1 VKIASEFYKRS
12 ITGTCIVVVTSV
24 AVYFG
29 HYTFFLLCVAI
40 GFLGL
45 LEFYRLFGV
54 LRPRHRIIPAFML
67 AFSLFGSVWSVMN
80 SSFGVEMFLINVP
93 IVSFIL
99 VTSLYIKSE
108 NPFNDIAVIFLGQ
121 IYVTLGVILFYT
133 CSFVVDAAYEPQIIW
148 GFFLFLWTHD
158 TGAYIFG
165 NLFGEHRLAPAISPK
180 KTWEGSLGG
189 AFLVIIMAYINS
201 LLFKDLSLM
210 QWMGFG
216 AVVVV
221 MGTLGDLIKS
231 VMKRSFNVK
240 DFGGI
245 LPGHGGVLD
254 RFDSLIGSAPLVYAY
269 LKLIL

>member
-1 VKIASEFYKRS
+1 MSEFYKRS
-12 ITGTCIVVVTSV
+12 ITGVCIVVVIGV

-29 HYTFFLLCVAI
+29 QCTFFLLCTVI
-40 GFLGL
+40 GFSGL
-45 LEFYRLFGV
+45 WEFYRLFGV
-54 LRPRHRIIPAFML
+54 VRPVRRIIPAFML
-67 AFSLFGSVWSVMN
+67 AASLFASVWSVTN
-80 SSFGVEMFLINVP
+80 SSFGVEIFLINVP
-93 IVSFIL
+93 VVSFIL

-121 IYVTLGVILFYT
+121 IYVTFGVILFYS
-133 CSFVVDAAYEPQIIW
+133 CSFVVDAAYEPRIIW

-165 NLFGEHRLAPAISPK
+165 NLIGKNRLAPAISPK
-180 KTWEGSLGG
+180 KTWEGSIGG
-189 AFLVIIMAYINS
+189 AFLVVLMAYINS

-216 AVVVV
+216 AIVVV

-240 DFGGI
+240 DFGRI

-254 RFDSLIGSAPLVYAY
+254 RFDSLIGSAPIVYAY

>member
-1 VKIASEFYKRS
+1 MSEFYKRF
-12 ITGTCIVVVTSV
+12 ITGVCIVVVISV
-24 AVYFG
+24 AIYFG
-29 HYTFFLLCVAI
+29 SYTFFLLCTAI

-45 LEFYRLFGV
+45 WEFYRLFGV
-54 LRPRHRIIPAFML
+54 IRPIHRIIPAFLL
-67 AFSLFGSVWSVMN
+67 AAGLFASVWCVMN
-80 SSFGVEMFLINVP
+80 SIFGVEMFLINVP

-108 NPFNDIAVIFLGQ
+108 NPFKDIAVIFLGQ
-121 IYVTLGVILFYT
+121 IYVTLAMILFYG
-133 CSFVVDAAYEPQIIW
+133 CSFVIDAAYEPRIIW

-165 NLFGEHRLAPAISPK
+165 NLFGKYRLAPTISPK
-180 KTWEGSLGG
+180 KTWEGSIGG
-189 AFLVIIMAYINS
+189 TFLVLLMAYINS

-216 AVVVV
+216 AIVVV
-221 MGTLGDLIKS
+221 MGTLGDLVKS

-240 DFGGI
+240 DFGRI

-254 RFDSLIGSAPLVYAY
+254 RFDSLIGSAPIVYAY
-269 LKLIL
+269 LKVIL